1 MPHQIFTNK
10 PFLDFKS
17 LKPYSSRIIFIPS
30 ENINELY
37 IIGKERNYIVK
48 FAEYLIEEKE
58 FVIYHNNDHAVYFNI
73 LDVVKIQECYEDF
86 FEISFTEKLPRKG
99 MFISEPR
106 SWEKDLEKIYCY
118 VFKTEGE
125 NIIRSY
131 EVKKKN
137 E

>member
-58 FVIYHNNDHAVYFNI
+58 FIIYKDDIHSYLINI
-73 LDVVKIQECYEDF
+73 SNIVKIQECYEDF
-86 FEISFTEKLPRKG
+86 FEINFIEKLPRKG

-106 SWEKDLEKIYCY
+106 SWEKNLEKKYCY